1 MKGKRSGK
9 DITKAEKVAIMG
21 IDVTSHVVP
30 PADPSSDSKKNFRS
44 RAHKRGDALV
54 KSHGLKGEKAKDFP
68 CLVAQ
73 EAAKRWT
80 ERHG

>member
-9 DITKAEKVAIMG
+9 GIAKAEKVAIMG

-73 EAAKRWT
+73 AAAKRWT
-80 ERHG
+80 ELHG

>member
-1 MKGKRSGK
+1 MKGKKSGN

-30 PADPSSDSKKNFRS
+30 LADPSSDSKKNFRS
-44 RAHKRGDALV
+44 RTHKRGEALV
-54 KSHGLKGEKAKDFP
+54 KRHGVKRENAKDYP
-68 CLVAQ
+68 CLVAR